1 MSLLLDSTLKVS
13 LVVLVGL
20 ALATALRNRSA
31 AARHWVIAASLLCA
45 MAMPLLELV
54 VPAWG
59 LSVFNASAPPV
70 VAQPV
75 QPSTALEPAP
85 GATAPFEFSDTARVQ
100 VPASEQ
106 SGVSRFVI
114 PAWLLG
120 AGLSLVVLA
129 IGLTRLTWLASR
141 ARPVEAGPWTRLAD
155 EIGRDLSLGRRVQLL
170 ECDHPSLLVTWGLFS
185 PKVILPRA
193 AGSWSEER
201 IAVVLRHELAH
212 IRRGDWVVQIA
223 GELVRTAYWF
233 NPIVWIACTRLRQ
246 ESEQA
251 CDDEVLTSGVN
262 APDYATHL
270 VELARLL
277 KADAAPHLP
286 APGIARSSSLE
297 RRIRAMLDARLTRT
311 PATRLARLMTVAAL
325 LTFTLALAA
334 AQTGPVT
341 FSGSVLDQTGAPVPG
356 ATVVLTNAQSQARFQ
371 VTSDASG
378 QFQFV
383 PLPAETYA
391 LEATLAGFKKSQ
403 DTVSLV
409 GKKVSRDVTLSLGEL
424 QETISVRASSVAPE
438 QVERE
443 MVVGKIGT
451 AGAEPARTAQDPS
464 GRSAFQR
471 AMDSCKP
478 SSIGGNVRAPH
489 KIKDVKP
496 IYPMSLRASQ
506 TGGKVLLKATID
518 VDGTVR
524 DVQVVKSAHADLDNA
539 AIEAVRQWQFD
550 GTLLNCVP
558 VEVSMNVA
566 VDFGIQ

>member
-13 LVVLVGL
+13 LVILVGL
-20 ALATALRNRSA
+20 ALAAALRNRSA

-54 VPAWG
+54 VPAWR
-59 LSVFNASAPPV
+59 LSSFIAPAPV
-70 VAQPV
+70 VAQPA
-75 QPSTALEPAP
+75 QPATVSESDP
-85 GATAPFEFSDTARVQ
+85 GDTAPLEFIETVAVRA
-100 VPASEQ
+100 PAAERAS
-106 SGVSRFVI
+106 VSRFVT

-129 IGLTRLTWLASR
+129 IGLTRLAWLASR
-141 ARPVEAGPWTRLAD
+141 ARPVQAGPWTRLAE
-155 EIGRDLSLGRRVQLL
+155 EISRDLSLGRRVQLL

-193 AGSWSEER
+193 AQSWSEDR

-212 IRRGDWVVQIA
+212 IRRGDWIVQIA

-233 NPIVWIACTRLRQ
+233 NPLVWIACTRLRQ

-251 CDDEVLTSGVN
+251 CDDEVLTSGID

-277 KADAAPHLP
+277 KADAAPRLP
-286 APGIARSSSLE
+286 APGVARSSSLE

-311 PATRLARLMTVAAL
+311 PATRLARLMTVGAL

-356 ATVVLTNAQSQARFQ
+356 ATVVLTNTQSQARFE
-371 VTSDASG
+371 VTSGASG

-383 PLPAETYA
+383 PLPADTYA
-391 LEATLAGFKKSQ
+391 LEATLAGFKKSE

-438 QVERE
+438 QLERE
-443 MVVGKIGT
+443 AVVDKIGS
-451 AGAEPARTAQDPS
+451 AGAEPARNAQDPS

-478 SSIGGNVRAPH
+478 SSTGGRVRPPH

-506 TGGKVLLKATID
+506 TEGKVLLKATLD

-524 DVQVVKSAHADLDNA
+524 DVQVVKSAHPDLDNA

-558 VEVSMNVA
+558 VEVSINVA
-566 VDFGIQ
+566 VGFEIQ